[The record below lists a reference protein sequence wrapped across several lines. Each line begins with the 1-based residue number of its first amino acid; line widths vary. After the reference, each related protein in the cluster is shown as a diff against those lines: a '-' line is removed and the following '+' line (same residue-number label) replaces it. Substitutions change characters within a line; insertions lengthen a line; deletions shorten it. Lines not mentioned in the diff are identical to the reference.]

1 MSVSRLRSRE
11 PRALARARLFCFPY
25 AGVGGSVYRLWP
37 HGLPPAL
44 EVCTVLLPGRE
55 QRSREPAKTS
65 IVELVDE
72 LVPALLPHL
81 DLPFS
86 IFGHSMGAV
95 LASEVTR
102 ALAEAGHPLPQH
114 LLVSG
119 RRPPHLPG
127 TESPMHGLPDPAFIA
142 ELNRRYRGIPAEIL
156 EQADLMA
163 LFLPVL
169 RADLTAL
176 ETHLPARRAPLSCPI
191 TVFGGID
198 DRLTPPEH
206 LEAWRGETSGAFQVR
221 MYAGEHFFLNSERS
235 RLLADIA
242 ATLKPMLAEPS
253 SLWSARA

>member
-1 MSVSRLRSRE
+1 MSVSRLWSRE
-11 PRALARARLFCFPY
+11 PRPLARARLFCFPY

-37 HGLPPAL
+37 IGLPPSL
-44 EVCTVLLPGRE
+44 EVCTIQLPGRE
-55 QRSREPAKTS
+55 QRSREPLKTS
-65 IVELVDE
+65 IVDLVQE
-72 LVPALLPHL
+72 LVPALLPYL
-81 DLPFS
+81 DLPFAV
-86 IFGHSMGAV
+86 FGHSMGAV

-119 RRPPHLPG
+119 RRPPHVSG
-127 TESPMHGLPDPAFIA
+127 TESDMHGLPDPAFIA
-142 ELNRRYRGIPAEIL
+142 ELSRRYRGIPAEIL
-156 EQADLMA
+156 EQPDLMA
-163 LFLPVL
+163 VFVPIL

-191 TVFGGID
+191 SVFGGAD
-198 DRLTPPEH
+198 DRLTPREH
-206 LEAWRGETSGAFQVR
+206 LEAWRSETTGAFRVSV
-221 MYAGEHFFLNSERS
+221 YAGDHFFLNSERS